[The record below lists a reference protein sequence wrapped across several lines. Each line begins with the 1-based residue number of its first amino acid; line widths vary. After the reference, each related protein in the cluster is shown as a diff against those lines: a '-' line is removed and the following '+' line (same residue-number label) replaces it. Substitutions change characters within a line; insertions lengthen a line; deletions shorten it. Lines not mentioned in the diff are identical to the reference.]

1 MSAAL
6 QRRTLV
12 FAFDKDR
19 DAPANAV
26 PVARLVDLVESRDS
40 FAVAD
45 SKTVN
50 SFALQAFSGLK

>member
-19 DAPANAV
+19 DAPANA
-26 PVARLVDLVESRDS
+26 VARLVDLVESRDS